1 MDLYNIKN
9 NNISI
14 KVHSNFI
21 RDRSLP
27 EKPIFLFSYDVVIE
41 NKNLFNVQLLSRYWH
56 IQDGDGK
63 VEEVRG
69 PGVIGLQPMIKAG
82 GVFKYSSFC
91 HLKTPLGVMKGSYEM
106 KRDSKDIFEAK
117 ISTFILRADDYVN

>member
-1 MDLYNIKN
+1 MSIKN

-27 EKPIFLFSYDVVIE
+27 ENSIFLFSYDVVIK
-41 NKNLFNVQLLSRYWH
+41 NHNLFDVQLLSRYWH
-56 IQDGDGK
+56 IQDGNGV

-69 PGVIGLQPMIKAG
+69 PGVIGLKPVIKPG
-82 GVFKYSSFC
+82 EIFKYSSFC
-91 HLKTPLGVMKGSYEM
+91 PIKTPLGVMKGSYKMRSTKEEV
-106 KRDSKDIFEAK
+106 FEAK
-117 ISTFILRADDYVN
+117 IATFTLRANEYVN

>member
-1 MDLYNIKN
+1 MSIKN

-27 EKPIFLFSYDVVIE
+27 ENSIFLFSYDVVIK
-41 NKNLFNVQLLSRYWH
+41 NHNLFDVQLLSRYWH
-56 IQDGDGK
+56 IQDGNGV

-69 PGVIGLQPMIKAG
+69 PGVIGLKPVIKSDG
-82 GVFKYSSFC
+82 TFKYSSFC
-91 HLKTPLGVMKGSYEM
+91 PIKTPLGVMKGSYKMRSTKEEV
-106 KRDSKDIFEAK
+106 FEAK
-117 ISTFILRADDYVN
+117 IATFILRANEYVN

>member
-1 MDLYNIKN
+1 MSIKN

-27 EKPIFLFSYDVVIE
+27 ENSIFLFSYDVVIK
-41 NKNLFNVQLLSRYWH
+41 NHNLFDVQLLSRYWH
-56 IQDGDGK
+56 IQDGNGE

-69 PGVIGLQPMIKAG
+69 PGVVGLKPIINSDG
-82 GVFKYSSFC
+82 IFKYSSFC
-91 HLKTPLGVMKGSYEM
+91 PIKTPFGVMKGSYKMRSNAEEV
-106 KRDSKDIFEAK
+106 FEAK
-117 ISTFILRADDYVN
+117 IATFILRANEYVN

>member
-1 MDLYNIKN
+1 MSIKN

-27 EKPIFLFSYDVVIE
+27 ENSIFLFSYDVVIK
-41 NKNLFNVQLLSRYWH
+41 NHNLFDVQLLSRYWH
-56 IQDGDGK
+56 IQDGNGV

-69 PGVIGLQPMIKAG
+69 PGVIGLKPVIKSDG
-82 GVFKYSSFC
+82 TFKYSSFC
-91 HLKTPLGVMKGSYEM
+91 PIKTPLGVMKGSYKMRSTKEEV
-106 KRDSKDIFEAK
+106 FEAK
-117 ISTFILRADDYVN
+117 IATFTLRANEYVN

>member
-1 MDLYNIKN
+1 MSIKN

-27 EKPIFLFSYDVVIE
+27 EYSIFLFSYDVVIK
-41 NKNLFNVQLLSRYWH
+41 NHNLFDVQLLSRYWH
-56 IQDGDGK
+56 IQDGNGV

-69 PGVIGLQPMIKAG
+69 PGVIGLKPVIKSDG
-82 GVFKYSSFC
+82 TFKYSSFC
-91 HLKTPLGVMKGSYEM
+91 PIKTPLGVMKGSYKMRSTKEEV
-106 KRDSKDIFEAK
+106 FEAK
-117 ISTFILRADDYVN
+117 IASFTLRANEYVN

>member
-1 MDLYNIKN
+1 MSIKN

-27 EKPIFLFSYDVVIE
+27 ENSIFLFSYDVVIK
-41 NKNLFNVQLLSRYWH
+41 NHNLFDVQLLSRYWH
-56 IQDGDGK
+56 IQDGNGE

-69 PGVIGLQPMIKAG
+69 PGVIGLKPIIKSCG
-82 GVFKYSSFC
+82 IFKYSSFC
-91 HLKTPLGVMKGSYEM
+91 PIKTPLGVMKGSYKMRSTKEEV
-106 KRDSKDIFEAK
+106 FEAK
-117 ISTFILRADDYVN
+117 IAPFILRANEYVN

>member
-1 MDLYNIKN
+1 MSIKN

-27 EKPIFLFSYDVVIE
+27 ENSIFLFSYDVVIK
-41 NKNLFNVQLLSRYWH
+41 NHNLFDVQLLSRYWH
-56 IQDGDGK
+56 IQDGNGE

-69 PGVIGLQPMIKAG
+69 PVLVGLKPIIKSG
-82 GVFKYSSFC
+82 GIFKYSSFC
-91 HLKTPLGVMKGSYEM
+91 PIKTPLGVMKGYYKM
-106 KRDSKDIFEAK
+106 KSTKEEVFEAK
-117 ISTFILRADDYVN
+117 IATFFLRADEYVN

>member
-1 MDLYNIKN
+1 MSIKN

-27 EKPIFLFSYDVVIE
+27 ENSIFLFSYDVVIK
-41 NKNLFNVQLLSRYWH
+41 NHNLFDVQLLSRYWH
-56 IQDGDGK
+56 IQDGNGV

-69 PGVIGLQPMIKAG
+69 PGVIGLKPVIKSDG
-82 GVFKYSSFC
+82 TFKYSSFC
-91 HLKTPLGVMKGSYEM
+91 PIKTPLGVMKGSYKMRSTKEEV
-106 KRDSKDIFEAK
+106 FEAK
-117 ISTFILRADDYVN
+117 IASFTLRANEYVN

>member
-1 MDLYNIKN
+1 MSIKN

-21 RDRSLP
+21 QDRSLP
-27 EKPIFLFSYDVVIE
+27 GNSIFLFSYDVVIE
-41 NKNLFNVQLLSRYWH
+41 NKNPFDVQLLSRYWH

-69 PGVIGLQPMIKAG
+69 PGVIGLKPIIKPEAI
-82 GVFKYSSFC
+82 FKYSSFC
-91 HLKTPLGVMKGSYEM
+91 ALKTPLGVMKGSYKMRNTAE
-106 KRDSKDIFEAK
+106 DIFEVE

>member
-1 MDLYNIKN
+1 MSIKN

-27 EKPIFLFSYDVVIE
+27 ENSIFLFSYDVVIK
-41 NKNLFNVQLLSRYWH
+41 NHNLFDVQLLSRYWH
-56 IQDGDGK
+56 IQDGNGV

-69 PGVIGLQPMIKAG
+69 PGVIGLRPVIKPG
-82 GVFKYSSFC
+82 EIFKYSSFC
-91 HLKTPLGVMKGSYEM
+91 PIKTPLGVMKGSYKMRSTKEEV
-106 KRDSKDIFEAK
+106 FEAK
-117 ISTFILRADDYVN
+117 IGTFILRANEYVN

>member
-1 MDLYNIKN
+1 MSIQN

-27 EKPIFLFSYDVVIE
+27 QNSIFLFSYDVVIK
-41 NKNLFNVQLLSRYWH
+41 NHNLFDVQLLSRYWH
-56 IQDGDGK
+56 IQDGNGV

-69 PGVIGLQPMIKAG
+69 PGVIGLKPVIKSDG
-82 GVFKYSSFC
+82 TFKYSSFC
-91 HLKTPLGVMKGSYEM
+91 PIKTPLGVMKGSYKMRSTKEEV
-106 KRDSKDIFEAK
+106 FEAK
-117 ISTFILRADDYVN
+117 IATFTLRANEYVN

>member
-1 MDLYNIKN
+1 MSIKN

-27 EKPIFLFSYDVVIE
+27 ENSIFLFSYDVVIK
-41 NKNLFNVQLLSRYWH
+41 NHNLFDVQLLSRYWH
-56 IQDGDGK
+56 IQDGNGV

-69 PGVIGLQPMIKAG
+69 PGVIGLKPVIKSDET
-82 GVFKYSSFC
+82 FKYSSLC
-91 HLKTPLGVMKGSYEM
+91 PIKTPLGVMKGSYKMRSTKEEV
-106 KRDSKDIFEAK
+106 FEAK
-117 ISTFILRADDYVN
+117 IASFTLRANEYVN

>member
-27 EKPIFLFSYDVVIE
+27 EKSIFLFSYDVVIE

-82 GVFKYSSFC
+82 GVFKYSSIC
-91 HLKTPLGVMKGSYEM
+91 HLKTPFGVMKGSYEM